1 MRLILFLALLP
12 FVLSGRESPVSV
24 SDDYHVSNLTNCLS
38 IEIDICRQIPYNET
52 MYPNLLGHTN
62 QNEAA
67 EDIQQYASLIQIN
80 CSHDFRFFLCSLY
93 VPLCNP
99 LKKPIPPCRYLCESS
114 KAGCG
119 QIMRKFGFSWPE
131 MFECNKFP
139 RFPDLCVGENRSQ
152 SEVESEE
159 KPRSVDVQCPRNM
172 EVSTTAE
179 YSLRI
184 VNKTLKQC
192 SLPCCSGDE
201 FNMVFDA
208 RFQQFIRF
216 LTAVLAVMCC
226 GSALFTVLTFAIDMA
241 RFPYPVRPIFYL
253 AICYLFISLV
263 FMVGLGAQ
271 NRISCAAISYD
282 GTPVVSQGMESSS
295 CVLLGVLHYYFSIA
309 SSIWWVVLCVA
320 WFLAANLKWAQESIE
335 SLSSYFHSFAWG
347 IPALLCIMVLISHS
361 IDGDMFTGICSV
373 GNLKSAAL
381 FNFVFIP
388 LFVCIALGLLFLG
401 FGIMSMIRIRKY
413 IKIKHSNIDHNIRKL
428 EKLMLRICAFAFMY
442 VLPTMVSAACIGY
455 EAFMMES
462 WLTKWVT
469 CNAANAYDPARK
481 AQCAELHSIHKP
493 EPMVYLFKYLSQ
505 LVVGIT
511 CAVWICSR
519 KTLDSFSKAY
529 SRIFYGRSR
538 VPTQIH

>member
-1 MRLILFLALLP
+1 MRLIFLLP
-12 FVLSGRESPVSV
+12 FLPSLVLGRESTVIV
-24 SDDYHVSNLTNCLS
+24 SDEYHVNNLTNCVNID
-38 IEIDICRQIPYNET
+38 IEICRNIPYDKAVF
-52 MYPNLLGHTN
+52 PNLLGHTT
-62 QNEAA
+62 QSDAA
-67 EDIQQYASLIQIN
+67 EDIQQYASLVQIN

-93 VPLCNP
+93 VPLCNS
-99 LKKPIPPCRYLCESS
+99 LSKPIPPCRYLCESS
-114 KAGCG
+114 KTGCEK
-119 QIMRKFGFSWPE
+119 IMNKFGYNWPE
-131 MFECNKFP
+131 MFKCDKFP
-139 RFPDLCVGENRSQ
+139 PMGELCIGENRSN
-152 SEVESEE
+152 SEVEEE
-159 KPRSVDVQCPRNM
+159 KPAPPNFQCPKHM
-172 EVSTTAE
+172 EARTTSE

-184 VNKTLKQC
+184 ANRTLKQC
-192 SLPCCSGDE
+192 SLPCSPRDDA
-201 FNMVFDA
+201 NMFFDS
-208 RFQQFIRF
+208 RIRQVIRF
-216 LTAVLAVMCC
+216 WTGAWAVTCC
-226 GSALFTVLTFAIDMA
+226 ASALFTVLTFAIDMG

-253 AICYLFISLV
+253 AICYLFISFV
-263 FMVGLGAQ
+263 FMVGLVAQ
-271 NRISCAAISYD
+271 NRISCAATSFE
-282 GTPVVSQGMESSS
+282 GAALVSQGMESSS
-295 CVLLGVLHYYFSIA
+295 CVLVGVLHYYFSIA

-335 SLSSYFHSFAWG
+335 GLSSYFHFFAWG

-361 IDGDMFTGICSV
+361 IDGDLFTGICSV

-388 LFVCIALGLLFLG
+388 LFICIALGLLFLT

-442 VLPTMVSAACIGY
+442 TLPTMVSAACIGY

-462 WLTKWVT
+462 WLAKWVM
-469 CNAANAYDPARK
+469 CSGSNSFDARRK
-481 AQCAELHSIHKP
+481 GQCAELQSIQKP
-493 EPMVYLFKYLSQ
+493 EPMVYLFKYLFQ

-511 CAVWICSR
+511 CAVWVCSS